1 MRILICDDDKIFV
14 SALRQ
19 NITECF
25 EKLEIAEYEIV
36 EYYLGEDL
44 LNDKGD
50 KDIVFLDIEMPGKNG
65 IYVGNKLKETYPK
78 AIVIIVTSF
87 SEYLD
92 DAMKFSVFRYF
103 NKPIDKDR
111 LFRNLKDAIEVY
123 TRINLNVMICVD
135 GEYKKINS
143 EDIIMIEVAGRKLK
157 MITEEETYILNGT
170 IQEWSDKLNIPS
182 FCVCHRGYLVNI
194 KYVTSITK
202 DTVYLNNGRY
212 KAYVSKRNYDE
223 IKNRFMLFVEK
234 NM

>member
-25 EKLEIAEYEIV
+25 EKLEIADYEIA

-103 NKPIDKDR
+103 NKPRIDNY
-111 LFRNLKDAIEVY
+111 L
-123 TRINLNVMICVD
+123 RITIGTDEEMQALIAFL
-135 GEYKKINS
+135 
-143 EDIIMIEVAGRKLK
+143 EDYLER
-157 MITEEETYILNGT
+157 
-170 IQEWSDKLNIPS
+170 
-182 FCVCHRGYLVNI
+182 RGN
-194 KYVTSITK
+194 
-202 DTVYLNNGRY
+202 
-212 KAYVSKRNYDE
+212 
-223 IKNRFMLFVEK
+223 
-234 NM
+234 